1 MSLTFNTP
9 QFTRQLEPSEI
20 DALEAIKWI
29 AQLRAT
35 DRVEALLIAASLSKI
50 AAIAENARER
60 VLREHPYTPPTFEE
74 IEQKSAQQRRKKTV
88 A

>member
-1 MSLTFNTP
+1 MTFDKP
-9 QFTRQLEPSEI
+9 HFSRDLDASEI

-35 DRVEALLIAASLSKI
+35 DRIEALLIAASLSKI

-60 VLREHPYTPPTFEE
+60 VLREHPYTPPVFEE
-74 IEQKSAQQRRKKTV
+74 VESAKQRGKVV